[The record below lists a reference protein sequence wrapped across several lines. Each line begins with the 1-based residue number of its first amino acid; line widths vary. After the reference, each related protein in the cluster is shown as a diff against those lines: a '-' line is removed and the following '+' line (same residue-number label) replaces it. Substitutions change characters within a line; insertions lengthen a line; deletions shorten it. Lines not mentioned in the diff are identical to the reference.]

1 MENTRDHCCA
11 LDTPRNRDRALE
23 KSGSLPA
30 GWLRCPRW
38 GSLPLSGVPLV
49 TALVLFCSALC
60 RAADPADG
68 GCGHAVWPEGARRQ
82 AGARPQHHPGPLRRA
97 PPGRGG
103 NLSSISTQGW
113 LEVALGFDH
122 CWWRAHRRHGGCS
135 SSFSFFF
142 FFSFSPFLSFYVL
155 IVSMCRTVLAWEGVA
170 LGDHPVLLLPGDR
183 MGLRAEHRLSALSR
197 A

>member
-23 KSGSLPA
+23 KSASLPS

-38 GSLPLSGVPLV
+38 GSLPLSGVPQV

-60 RAADPADG
+60 GAADPADG

-82 AGARPQHHPGPLRRA
+82 AGARPQHHPDPLCRA

-103 NLSSISTQGW
+103 NFSSISPRGLNTT
-113 LEVALGFDH
+113 
-122 CWWRAHRRHGGCS
+122 GGGPAAGMGVVPAPSLFS
-135 SSFSFFF
+135 SSLFPLFFLFMFSLCPRTGQCWHGRGWHWGTTQ
-142 FFSFSPFLSFYVL
+142 SFSS
-155 IVSMCRTVLAWEGVA
+155 
-170 LGDHPVLLLPGDR
+170 LGTGWV
-183 MGLRAEHRLSALSR
+183 
-197 A
+197 